1 MKDTTSVLPLAVA
14 APTCSDPPSSA
25 PGAGLQPSTPHAQP
39 AFTPARGESARAFEA
54 FRVYL
59 ELGPARRCYAVG
71 QRVGVS
77 LRTIKRWA
85 ADFDW
90 RGRIRNLVAREAEQ
104 FAAIRAATQGEECL
118 DAARREQAFRD
129 RQYAVAEGLLL
140 AAERYLERLDE
151 HDLDQMNFG
160 EACKALDVASRLGRQ
175 VAGREVAAESS
186 CPNPLRDQLAALLD
200 QAYAHPPTA
209 PGVPPTAAN

>member
-1 MKDTTSVLPLAVA
+1 MPTSGAPPPAALTTA
-14 APTCSDPPSSA
+14 T
-25 PGAGLQPSTPHAQP
+25 
-39 AFTPARGESARAFEA
+39 AFTPARGESARACEA

-59 ELGPARRCYAVG
+59 ELGPARRYYAVG

-104 FAAIRAATQGEECL
+104 FAAMRAATQGEECL

-175 VAGREVAAESS
+175 VAGREAAAESS

-200 QAYAHPPTA
+200 QAYAHPLTA